1 MTSSYPVKPKGCFQM
16 GNKMA
21 KNSDASEN
29 YWCTFC
35 MIANG
40 KDKEADVLKK
50 DHELVCFRDIWP
62 AAPHHYLV
70 VPVEHIVN
78 CASLH
83 TGHVGLA
90 IPVAVEKMAEMGRAV
105 LREQGFAHME
115 DIRMGFHHPAYTSV
129 DHLHLHVL
137 APASMIKEVLMF
149 KFRPGSLAF
158 IEDEELLCFRDVKPG
173 AGHHYLVITRR
184 HICNCKALRAQH
196 IPTVERMAEMG
207 KCALEK
213 NKVRDLKDIRLGFHV
228 PPFSSV
234 PHLHLH
240 ALAPASKMNESSQ
253 RRYGPQS
260 HWFISRLAGRGNAVA
275 AQDTRPNQ
283 MKSSVE

>member
-1 MTSSYPVKPKGCFQM
+1 M
-16 GNKMA
+16 
-21 KNSDASEN
+21 
-29 YWCTFC
+29 
-35 MIANG
+35 
-40 KDKEADVLKK
+40 
-50 DHELVCFRDIWP
+50 
-62 AAPHHYLV
+62 
-70 VPVEHIVN
+70 
-78 CASLH
+78 
-83 TGHVGLA
+83 
-90 IPVAVEKMAEMGRAV
+90 
-105 LREQGFAHME
+105 
-115 DIRMGFHHPAYTSV
+115 RMGFHHPPYTSV

-137 APASMIKEVLMF
+137 APASMIKEVLMV

-275 AQDTRPNQ
+275 AQDTRQNQ

>member
-1 MTSSYPVKPKGCFQM
+1 MATQISSDDDECPFCQI
-16 GNKMA
+16 A
-21 KNSDASEN
+21 KSQTDTEIILS
-29 YWCTFC
+29 
-35 MIANG
+35 
-40 KDKEADVLKK
+40 
-50 DHELVCFRDIWP
+50 
-62 AAPHHYLV
+62 
-70 VPVEHIVN
+70 
-78 CASLH
+78 
-83 TGHVGLA
+83 
-90 IPVAVEKMAEMGRAV
+90 
-105 LREQGFAHME
+105 
-115 DIRMGFHHPAYTSV
+115 
-129 DHLHLHVL
+129 
-137 APASMIKEVLMF
+137 
-149 KFRPGSLAF
+149 
-158 IEDEELLCFRDVKPG
+158 DEELLCFRDVKPG

-260 HWFISRLAGRGNAVA
+260 HWFISVEETLSQLRTRGRI
-275 AQDTRPNQ
+275 
-283 MKSSVE
+283 K